1 MTKGNGKQFHV
12 YMIDWFEKTTYL
24 NLKFI
29 KKHVAKPDGNVK
41 KCKNSKKT
49 VST

>member
-1 MTKGNGKQFHV
+1 
-12 YMIDWFEKTTYL
+12 MIDWFEKTTYL

>member
-1 MTKGNGKQFHV
+1 ML
-12 YMIDWFEKTTYL
+12 DWFETTTYL

-29 KKHVAKPDGNVK
+29 GKHVAKSDGKVK